1 MTLIGPSLTGISKSR
16 YFLTLNISET
26 TRDRATVTIEHQ
38 YEVIGSLSN
47 GDIFN
52 DLQGPI
58 TRVSRLRHFPSRVSY
73 AQVTVGQQQE
83 TIHKLLNAT
92 TFNYPE

>member
-26 TRDRATVTIEHQ
+26 TRDRAVVTIEHQ

-47 GDIFN
+47 GNVFN
-52 DLQGPI
+52 AIHGLL
-58 TRVSRLRHFPSRVSY
+58 TRFSRSRHFEVEYLKNGASY
-73 AQVTVGQQQE
+73 GQSYYS
-83 TIHKLLNAT
+83 T
-92 TFNYPE
+92 